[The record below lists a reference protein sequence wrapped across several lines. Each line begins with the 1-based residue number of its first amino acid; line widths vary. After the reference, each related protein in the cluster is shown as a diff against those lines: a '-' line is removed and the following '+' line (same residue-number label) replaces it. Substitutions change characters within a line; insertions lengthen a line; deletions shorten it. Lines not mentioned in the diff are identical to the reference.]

1 MGQFLS
7 NLFPP
12 PPKELRLKDVIS
24 RGEYREVSRGT
35 SGRRPVAVKKF
46 SDLLLSTI
54 TEHRNERELEAS
66 TTAFRREHEVLKR
79 AKNPYIVEYL
89 GAYKGIGR
97 EGGALLVM
105 EWMYQTLKMFLKA
118 NKGNLP
124 RQKKMDICYQV
135 GLFVFI
141 HGQLS
146 CFKLRI
152 GIDFQRVTNRFSVQP
167 RVYRILR
174 SVALVDVRIFFTSD
188 WSSEVFLVHSTSYRV
203 KWGNLEQ
210 GL

>member
-12 PPKELRLKDVIS
+12 PPKELRLEEVIS
-24 RGEYREVSRGT
+24 RGEYGEVWRGT
-35 SGRRPVAVKKF
+35 LGRRPVAVKKF

-54 TEHRNERELEAS
+54 TERRNERELETA

-97 EGGALLVM
+97 EEGALLVM
-105 EWMYQTLKMFLKA
+105 ELMYQTLETFLKA

-135 GLFVFI
+135 GL
-141 HGQLS
+141 
-146 CFKLRI
+146 
-152 GIDFQRVTNRFSVQP
+152 
-167 RVYRILR
+167 
-174 SVALVDVRIFFTSD
+174 LVI
-188 WSSEVFLVHSTSYRV
+188 
-203 KWGNLEQ
+203 
-210 GL
+210 

>member
-7 NLFPP
+7 KLFPSP
-12 PPKELRLKDVIS
+12 PRDLRFKVVS
-24 RGEYREVSRGT
+24 HGKYGEVSRGT
-35 SGRRPVAVKKF
+35 LGRRPRPVAVKKF

-54 TEHRNERELEAS
+54 TERRNERELKTAVE
-66 TTAFRREHEVLKR
+66 AFRREYDVLNR

-89 GAYKGIGR
+89 GAYKGNGR

-105 EWMYQTLKMFLKA
+105 EWMHQTLKTFLNA

-141 HGQLS
+141 
-146 CFKLRI
+146 
-152 GIDFQRVTNRFSVQP
+152 
-167 RVYRILR
+167 
-174 SVALVDVRIFFTSD
+174 
-188 WSSEVFLVHSTSYRV
+188 
-203 KWGNLEQ
+203 
-210 GL
+210 